1 MESTLSDLGRQLL
14 RCADASLLDVPL
26 DQLSARVSD
35 EEARDLLRSLH
46 EAGEGDSM
54 RDVLDGE
61 RLAHWVE
68 ETCTARE
75 EQALC
80 AQLRSWLGLG
90 HAGDDDPARLGEV
103 APLPDALEPLLAW
116 ARTYDLLAELTRPA
130 EEVLPSPTN
139 VEPDATLLECA
150 LGRHTRVQRGAS
162 LLQSDQ
168 VRGRAQ
174 DYLRGQAASY
184 AGLRARQALWAS
196 ALPEGPLRLL
206 GERLRGVL
214 ALVEL
219 GTLHT
224 LRFVPAHPVSIE
236 VETGVCRGRLLGD
249 EGKGPLAVSLF
260 LSGFEQR
267 AIQGDCGQCKR
278 MPCVHVQALAGRL
291 LDACLVPADRLHLA
305 LTAFASVPSWR
316 RFMAALSAGEERAD
330 QTSERL
336 AFVVRVQGELASV
349 GALRQRMGKDGRWTS
364 GKLASPSKCLRSA
377 LCADRDRPVLEAL
390 ALGSRTLAPQFVPA
404 DMTVLRC
411 LAEHPAVQLE
421 GSSELVRVSEQ
432 SVQVDL
438 LEQPDGLLPKVSLSG
453 VSVSPGARRTEASY
467 LLRHDRASSTLVV
480 APLTPALRR
489 LLAALAHFRG
499 VLPPESYPA
508 LAPWLSSLRQV
519 ARVSSPKV
527 LQGTE
532 RPVPRRLLLRLSPSF
547 DEGVDLTLTFRALPL
562 GALWPPGQGPELV
575 YGVVDGAH
583 VFARRDLAWERQAAS
598 QVFDALNL
606 RSHLRTDAYT
616 YRVDSHQGALA
627 LLSDAAR
634 LGELLEIEWAERAN
648 TMRVTTTVR
657 ASDLKIGLFK
667 KGQWFALEGG
677 ARNAEADIA
686 VGRLLEA
693 ARRGERF
700 VVIEGRDYAEIERSL
715 FERLEAA
722 QLCVTNVERVPSVP
736 ASAAPYWLSRL
747 GESSEG
753 SDEPSRVFLARIAN
767 EHSDRT
773 APIDVDM
780 DALRDYQ
787 REGVAWLLQR
797 SSWASGV
804 CLADEMGLGKTIQTL
819 VVLNA
824 RKELGAALVI
834 APTSLLDNW
843 LNEAHKFAPDLDAHV
858 YRGAKRRELL
868 RELGPGRLLI
878 TSYELLLRDLSH
890 FAGLTFATQV
900 IDEAQVIKNART
912 QRAMAVA
919 SIAAGF
925 RIALSGTPVENR
937 LGDLW
942 SLFHLVAPGLLG
954 SWARFRARFAV
965 PIERYENEERA
976 RALRALVA
984 PFVLRRTKR
993 DVAKELPA
1001 RLEVIHTVELSPAEQ
1016 ALYETAV
1023 EQARRALGKRKRH
1036 DAGRSVQILAELTR
1050 LRQLACHPRLV
1061 IDDSRVE
1068 SSKLSAFTQLLDDI
1082 LPRGHRVLVFSQ
1094 FTRHL
1099 GLVREALATREIS
1112 YLYLDGSTPQAQRS
1126 ALVESFQRGDA
1137 PVFLIS
1143 LKAGGTGLN
1152 LTAAD
1157 YVVHLD
1163 PWWNPAV
1170 EDQAS
1175 DRAHRI
1181 GQDKPVTIVKLVA
1194 QGTIEERVLSLHGHK
1209 RRLAD
1214 AVLEGTASPTDLDI
1228 AALESLLSR

>member
-1 MESTLSDLGRQLL
+1 MESTLSDLSRQLL

-26 DQLSARVSD
+26 DKLSARVPD
-35 EEARDLLRSLH
+35 EEARALLLSLH
-46 EAGEGDSM
+46 EAGEGASM

-61 RLAHWVE
+61 RLAQWVE

-80 AQLRSWLGLG
+80 AQLRSWLGMG
-90 HAGDDDPARLGEV
+90 QAGDDDPARLGEV
-103 APLPDALEPLLAW
+103 TPLPDTLEPLLAW

-130 EEVLPSPTN
+130 IEVLPRSTS
-139 VEPDATLLECA
+139 VAPDLTLLECV
-150 LGRHTRVQRGAS
+150 LGRHGRAQRGAS
-162 LLQSDQ
+162 LLQTDRVQ
-168 VRGRAQ
+168 ELAQ
-174 DYLRGQAASY
+174 DYLRGQAGSF
-184 AGLRARQALWAS
+184 AGLLARQALWQQ
-196 ALPEGPLRLL
+196 ALLDGPLRIL

-214 ALVEL
+214 GGVDLP
-219 GTLHT
+219 TLHT
-224 LRFVPAHPVSIE
+224 LRFVPAHPVSLD
-236 VETGVCRGRLLGD
+236 VDTGICRGRLLGD
-249 EGKGPLAVSLF
+249 EGNGPLAVALF

-267 AIQGDCGQCKR
+267 AIQGECAQCKR
-278 MPCVHVQALAGRL
+278 MPCVHVRALAGRL
-291 LDACLVPADRLHLA
+291 LDACLLATDRLHGPLA
-305 LTAFASVPSWR
+305 EFVRVPSWR
-316 RFMAALSAGEERAD
+316 RFMSALSAGAEREQSNA
-330 QTSERL
+330 ERL
-336 AFVVRVQGELASV
+336 AFCLRIQGELASV
-349 GALRQRMGKDGRWTS
+349 GVLRQRLGKDGRFTS
-364 GKLASPSKCLRSA
+364 GKLGSPAKLLRSPS
-377 LCADRDRPVLEAL
+377 CADRDRPALEAL
-390 ALGSRTLAPQFVPA
+390 ALGNRALVPQFVPA

-411 LAEHPAVQLE
+411 LAEHPTVQLE
-421 GSSELVRVSEQ
+421 GSNELLRVTEQ
-432 SVQVDL
+432 TVQVDL
-438 LEQPDGLLPKVSLSG
+438 LEQPDGLLPKVSLAG
-453 VSVSPGARRTEASY
+453 VSLAPGARRAEASY
-467 LLRHDRASSTLVV
+467 VLHHDRATSTLIV

-489 LLAALAHFRG
+489 LLSALAHFRG

-575 YGVVDGAH
+575 YGLLDGNH
-583 VFARRDLAWERQAAS
+583 VFARRDLEWERQAAN
-598 QVFDALNL
+598 QVFEALSLRKHLRADAFCYRVVSQQDAL
-606 RSHLRTDAYT
+606 S
-616 YRVDSHQGALA
+616 
-627 LLSDAAR
+627 LLSEAAR
-634 LGELLEIEWAERAN
+634 LGELVEIEWAERAQP
-648 TMRVTTTVR
+648 MRVTTTVR

-667 KGQWFALEGG
+667 KGQWLTLEGR
-677 ARNAEADIA
+677 ARNAQADIA

-700 VVIEGRDYAEIERSL
+700 VVIAGRDYAEIERSL

-747 GESSEG
+747 GDTSEG
-753 SDEPSRVFLARIAN
+753 GDELSRAWLARIVT
-767 EHSDRT
+767 E
-773 APIDVDM
+773 
-780 DALRDYQ
+780 DAGRPARDTFEVGSLRDYQ
-787 REGVAWLLQR
+787 REGVAWILQR
-797 SSWASGV
+797 SGWATGV

-819 VVLNA
+819 TVLSA
-824 RKELGAALVI
+824 RMELGAALVV

-843 LNEAHKFAPDLDAHV
+843 QAEARKFAPTLDARV

-868 RELGPGRLLI
+868 RDLVPGRLLI
-878 TSYELLLRDLSH
+878 TSYELLLRDRSH
-890 FAGLTFATQV
+890 FEGLPFATQV

-919 SIAAGF
+919 AIVADF

-942 SLFHLVAPGLLG
+942 SLFHLIAPGLLG

-976 RALRALVA
+976 SALRGLVA

-993 DVAKELPA
+993 EVAKELPA
-1001 RLEVIHTVELSPAEQ
+1001 RIEVIHTVELSPAEQ

-1068 SSKLSAFTQLLDDI
+1068 SSKLNAFVQVLDDI

-1094 FTRHL
+1094 FTQHL
-1099 GLVREALATREIS
+1099 ALVREALAQREIP

-1126 ALVESFQRGDA
+1126 ALVDRFQCGDA

-1163 PWWNPAV
+1163 PWWNPAA

-1214 AVLEGTASPTDLDI
+1214 AVLLGTASPTDLDLS
-1228 AALESLLSR
+1228 ALEALIAS